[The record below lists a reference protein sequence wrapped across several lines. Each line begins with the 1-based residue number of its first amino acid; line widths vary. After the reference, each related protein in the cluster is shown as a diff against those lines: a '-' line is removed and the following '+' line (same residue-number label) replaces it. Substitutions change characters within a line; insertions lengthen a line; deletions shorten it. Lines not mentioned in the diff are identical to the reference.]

1 MFYHHVWKRFLFFNP
16 AQFLFIFS
24 WVLPILR
31 LGNQREIEISDI
43 NAFLPENDS
52 KELEYILE
60 KYIYI

>member
-1 MFYHHVWKRFLFFNP
+1 MYGNVFFNP
-16 AQFLFIFS
+16 VQFLFIFS

-43 NAFLPENDS
+43 NTFLPENDS

-60 KYIYI
+60 KYI